1 MFFKERN
8 RRHFI
13 FTKRNSSHFQNVNS
27 DITDVSQLQPGVL
40 AKLVKTLLLRDKE
53 VDMVRRNLRP
63 GTADEGAKGG
73 KAKRSGS
80 AKKDSARKK
89 SAKSPKRTPSAKV
102 PLLAQYRNH

>member
-1 MFFKERN
+1 
-8 RRHFI
+8 
-13 FTKRNSSHFQNVNS
+13 
-27 DITDVSQLQPGVL
+27 
-40 AKLVKTLLLRDKE
+40 
-53 VDMVRRNLRP
+53 MVRRNLRP

-102 PLLAQYRNH
+102 PLLAQYQNH